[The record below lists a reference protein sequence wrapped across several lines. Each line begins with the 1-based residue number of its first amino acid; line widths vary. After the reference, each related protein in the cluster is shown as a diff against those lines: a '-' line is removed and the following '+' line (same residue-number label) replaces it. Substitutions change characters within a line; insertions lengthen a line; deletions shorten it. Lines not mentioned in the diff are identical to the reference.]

1 MDALRAIGVSTRPY
15 SAPQSHRFESARRR
29 EAEERARR
37 RESQRRSIAYRE
49 GTGTPEDQ
57 LAQFYAN
64 SPPAWWLEQDRALR
78 RDGFQGQK
86 GRVSRRAKRKARRR
100 SDGTKRR
107 R

>member
-37 RESQRRSIAYRE
+37 REIAYRE

-57 LAQFYAN
+57 LAQFYDN
-64 SPPAWWLEQDRALR
+64 SPPAWWLAQDRALR
-78 RDGFQGQK
+78 RDGFQGGK

-100 SDGTKRR
+100 SIGRK
-107 R
+107 